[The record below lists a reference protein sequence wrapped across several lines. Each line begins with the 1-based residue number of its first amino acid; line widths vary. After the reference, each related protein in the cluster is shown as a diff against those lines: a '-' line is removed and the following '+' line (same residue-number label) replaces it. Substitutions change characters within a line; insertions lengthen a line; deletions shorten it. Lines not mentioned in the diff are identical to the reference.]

1 MKHLLFL
8 LVFLSAESFAVEL
21 LNVGGKIM
29 VVDYGSKQVELYV
42 PSYRGVAENS
52 RVCLQGKTSTKQ
64 VLDLKCGKV
73 LSVDK
78 QRVLVQV
85 NKGGLNFRLGE
96 VVNMLTENN
105 FTGNERMLASYYD
118 SLTGQMPA
126 RSGLAAGM
134 SFGLTY
140 FFPSVHAELAVSH
153 AVTLGVTGIY
163 GDSQSNNSRN
173 KTYGGML
180 GLTYYSPQPALGLNF
195 ELLLGAYRSDVVY
208 GPGVGEE
215 ITSFMAAGLI
225 GWKGYFSE
233 TFHYRASAGAQ
244 YVSNQ
249 EDPDYLDFANVL
261 PFFRAEIG
269 VSF

>member
-1 MKHLLFL
+1 MKHFLFL
-8 LVFLSAESFAVEL
+8 LVFCSIGSFAVEL

-29 VVDYGSKQVELYV
+29 VVDYGSRQVELYV

-73 LSVDK
+73 LTVDR

-96 VVNMLTENN
+96 VVNVLTENN
-105 FTGNERMLASYYD
+105 FTGSERMLASYYD

-134 SFGLTY
+134 SFGLNY

-163 GDSQSNNSRN
+163 GDSQSNNTRN
-173 KTYGGML
+173 KTYGGLL
-180 GLTYYSPQPALGLNF
+180 GVTYYTPQPALGLNF
-195 ELLLGAYRSDVVY
+195 EFLVGAYHSDVVF
-208 GPGVGEE
+208 GPGVGEQ
-215 ITSFMAAGLI
+215 ITSIVAAGLI

-244 YVSNQ
+244 YIANQ
-249 EDPDYLDFANVL
+249 DNPQYLDFSNVL